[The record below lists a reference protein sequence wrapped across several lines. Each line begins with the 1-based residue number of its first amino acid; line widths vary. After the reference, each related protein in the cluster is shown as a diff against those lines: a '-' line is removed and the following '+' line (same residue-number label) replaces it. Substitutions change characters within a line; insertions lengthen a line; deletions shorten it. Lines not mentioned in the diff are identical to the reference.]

1 MRRAVKVLLWVA
13 VFAACFGVGA
23 YVAAHTDPFPPGV
36 EDPGA
41 RSDPGATPSG
51 SAPSGS
57 MGAGRWPVEIGV
69 RTSHDL
75 YVGGRCAGSWRI
87 EVELEVD
94 GSGLTGTATAT
105 LQGEL
110 RCDEPTAQVQADRVE
125 LVASGSSAD
134 GALRFR
140 LAVTSR
146 SPLGSQDLSGLVKTV
161 PTLRFRLPAREGA
174 TASFDIAV
182 PDGDR
187 GTYGAVGQV
196 VVSGD
201 PTTG

>member
-23 YVAAHTDPFPPGV
+23 FVAAHTDPFPPGV

-51 SAPSGS
+51 SSASG
-57 MGAGRWPVEIGV
+57 GWPVEIGV

-75 YVGGRCAGSWRI
+75 YVGGRCAGNWRI
-87 EVELEVD
+87 ELELEVD
-94 GSGLTGTATAT
+94 GSALTGTGTAT

-110 RCDEPTAQVQADRVE
+110 RCDEPTAQVQADRVAFE
-125 LVASGSSAD
+125 ASGSSAD

-140 LAVTSR
+140 LAATSR

-174 TASFDIAV
+174 TASFDIDV